1 MTSVRLRALTRLGYV
16 VGIAWGVAV
25 PTPSLGQEIDINDTQ
40 VQYNRGMNVAPIYE
54 GWTKNPDGTIDFWF
68 GYLNQNFEEVLHI
81 AIGPDNRIEP
91 LGPDAGQPTV
101 FVPRRRTGR
110 AVQRRETMVFSVTVP
125 ATWTRDDELVWTI
138 NAHGRTDRAIGL
150 YLPIYELTG
159 PRGSNT
165 PPSLEV
171 SIKSESIALSDT
183 AMLFAKLSDAAQ
195 DRRRRS
201 ANIRWVHYRGIGTV
215 SFSPSQTP
223 FPEGQDAIANLE
235 STTTARFNQPGRFM
249 LRAVAYDGDL
259 YVAENVIV
267 EVSEN

>member
-1 MTSVRLRALTRLGYV
+1 MTSVQLRALIRLV
-16 VGIAWGVAV
+16 CAVGVAWV
-25 PTPSLGQEIDINDTQ
+25 VAAPTPSLGQEIDIGDTQ

-91 LGPDAGQPTV
+91 FGPDAGQPTV

-110 AVQRRETMVFSVTVP
+110 AVQRRETMVFSVEVP
-125 ATWTRDDELVWTI
+125 NTWTRDDELVWTI
-138 NAHGRTDRAIGL
+138 NAHGRSDRAIAL

-165 PPSLEV
+165 PPALEV
-171 SIKSESIALSDT
+171 NLESDSIALPGT
-183 AMLFAKLSDAAQ
+183 ATLFASLSDAAQ
-195 DRRRRS
+195 DRRRGS
-201 ANIRWVHYRGIGTV
+201 ANVRWVHYRGRGTV
-215 SFSPSQTP
+215 RFSPGQTL
-223 FPEGQDAIANLE
+223 FPEGQDAIDNLE
-235 STTTARFNQPGRFM
+235 TTTTARFSQPGTFM

-259 YVAENVIV
+259 YVAENVTV